1 MSGVPGL
8 FLDRDGVLNHFR
20 QESVLSSEQF
30 RYYDFTPAAMERL
43 GRLGHPIVV
52 VTNQSAIDR
61 GWITEQA
68 VQSIHRQLVAD
79 CSCWGAP
86 IASVEHC
93 PHLPDAGCNCRKPA
107 SGMFLRAAEQH
118 GIDLDRSV
126 MVGDSPC
133 DIEAAQSLGMTR
145 IRVRTGRGEA
155 PLADGIEA
163 DAVLEDLQE
172 AAAWIEEWC
181 R

>member
-20 QESVLSSEQF
+20 QESVLSTEHFQ
-30 RYYDFTPAAMERL
+30 YYDFTAQAMQRL
-43 GRLGHPIVV
+43 GRLGFPIVV

-61 GWITEQA
+61 GWTTEDV
-68 VQSIHRQLVAD
+68 VQSIHQRLVED
-79 CSCWGAP
+79 CRNWGAP
-86 IASVEHC
+86 LASVEHC
-93 PHLPDAGCNCRKPA
+93 PHLPDADCDCRKPA
-107 SGMFLRAAEQH
+107 TGMFLRAAQQH
-118 GIDLDRSV
+118 GIDLERSV
-126 MVGDSPC
+126 MVGDSCC

-145 IRVRTGRGEA
+145 VRVRTGRGEA
-155 PLADGIEA
+155 PLAEGIEA
-163 DAVLEDLQE
+163 DAVLDNLQE